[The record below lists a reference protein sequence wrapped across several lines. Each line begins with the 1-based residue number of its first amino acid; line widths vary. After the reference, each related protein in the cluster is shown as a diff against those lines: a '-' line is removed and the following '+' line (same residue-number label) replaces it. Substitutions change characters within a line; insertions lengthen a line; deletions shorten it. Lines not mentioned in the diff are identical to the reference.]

1 MKKKFLWALV
11 VYAVLAA
18 LALGTLSDEPIRVW
32 DLNVRLRT
40 GTLVILGLFALRTS
54 LHFWRTH
61 DEEPSEPLERG
72 S

>member
-32 DLNVRLRT
+32 ELNVRLRT

-61 DEEPSEPLERG
+61 DEEPTEPLERG

>member
-11 VYAVLAA
+11 AYAVLAA

-32 DLNVRLRT
+32 ELNVRLRT
-40 GTLVILGLFALRTS
+40 GTLVILGLFALRVT

-61 DEEPSEPLERG
+61 DEEPTEPLERG